1 MMRPP
6 NGSPQQSSVILVAT
20 GPGAHRRTRVA
31 LTGFSST
38 PLGRNRWQH
47 HNIDRAETRF
57 TGYRNKVNSDS
68 TDKPAPPPRRH
79 SATSLW
85 HLRSYLHPYRFR
97 MLAMLILAGSATTA
111 QLLVPGLIQA
121 VIDGPITDGDLTG
134 LLWLGSAIA
143 ILGIGEGVMVWLR
156 RYIQARVAL
165 SMEADIRSDLYAHL
179 QKLHIGF
186 HDRWQTGQLLARI
199 TSDLGS
205 IRRFMA
211 WGLIFGLMNITIYVA
226 VSAQLLT
233 KHFWLGMVVAIS
245 AIPLF
250 IIARNFARNFIVAS
264 RNVQDQ
270 QGEVAGVA
278 EQAAQGIRVI
288 KAFGRAPHMEKQ
300 FDGTAVELHDLS
312 VKKQLI
318 TSRSVSL
325 FSLIPSAT
333 LGIVLVG
340 GSIAVANGSLTLGA
354 LVAFVTLQL
363 MLVWP
368 IEALGW
374 IIANGNEAMTAADRV
389 RDIFETEPSIVDRVD
404 ARPVDRSRSRGHVR
418 FENVDFQYEDT
429 DRTVLN
435 NVDLEIQPG
444 ETLAIAGATGSG
456 KTTLVS
462 LIPRLYDVTGGRITI
477 DGTDIRD
484 MTIDSLRM
492 VVSTA
497 FEDPTLFSMSI
508 RENLALGRSDAGD
521 DEIREALSVAQA
533 EFVHDLPYGL
543 DTRVGEQGLSLSG
556 GQRQRLA
563 LARAVLVKPAVLVLD
578 DPLSALDVHTEEL
591 VERALKNVLTDTTA
605 LIVVHRPSTVALA
618 DRVALLAD
626 GRIAAVGT
634 HSELLETTPAYAD
647 VLSAESE
654 EVNA

>member
-1 MMRPP
+1 M
-6 NGSPQQSSVILVAT
+6 ILVAT
-20 GPGAHRRTRVA
+20 AADRTGNHPHAGRY
-31 LTGFSST
+31 FSATSE
-38 PLGRNRWQH
+38 PIRWQR
-47 HNIDRAETRF
+47 HNNDRAETRF
-57 TGYRNKVNSDS
+57 TGYRDWVTSDS
-68 TDKPAPPPRRH
+68 PDKLEPPSRRR
-79 SATSLW
+79 AVTSLW
-85 HLRSYLHPYRFR
+85 HLRSYLRPYRFR
-97 MLAMLILAGSATTA
+97 MLAMLLLAGSATTA

-121 VIDGPITDGDLTG
+121 VIDGPIADRDLSG
-134 LLWLGSAIA
+134 LWWLGMIIA
-143 ILGIGEGVMVWLR
+143 LLGVGEGVLVWLR

-165 SMEADIRSDLYAHL
+165 SMEADIRSDLYAHM
-179 QKLHIGF
+179 QKLHAGF
-186 HDRWQTGQLLARI
+186 HDRWQTGQLLSRV

-211 WGLIFGLMNITIYVA
+211 WGLIFGLMSITVYIA
-226 VSAQLLT
+226 VSVQLIT
-233 KHFWLGMVVAIS
+233 KHLWLGMVVAAS

-250 IIARNFARNFIVAS
+250 IVARNFARNFIVAS
-264 RNVQDQ
+264 RRVQDQ

-288 KAFGRAPHMEKQ
+288 KAFGRAPHVQGQFEKE
-300 FDGTAVELHDLS
+300 AVALHDLS
-312 VKKQLI
+312 VTKQMI
-318 TSRSVSL
+318 ASRSWSL
-325 FSLIPSAT
+325 FSLIPNMTMAV
-333 LGIVLVG
+333 VLIG
-340 GSIAVANGSLTLGA
+340 GSIAVANGSLSLGA

-389 RDIFETEPSIVDRVD
+389 RDIFDTKPSIVDRTD
-404 ARPVDRSRSRGHVR
+404 ARSADRNASRGHVR
-418 FENVDFQYEDT
+418 FDNVVFQYEET
-429 DRTVLN
+429 DEPVLN
-435 NVDLEIQPG
+435 GIDLEVQPG

-477 DGTDIRD
+477 DGVDIRD
-484 MTIDSLRM
+484 ITIDSLRL

-497 FEDPTLFSMSI
+497 FEDPTLFSMSV
-508 RENLALGRSDAGD
+508 RENLALGRSDATD
-521 DEIREALSVAQA
+521 EEIREAVSIAQA
-533 EFVHDLPYGL
+533 DFVYELPYGL

-591 VERALKNVLTDTTA
+591 VEKALASVLTETTA

-618 DRVALLAD
+618 DRVALLSD

-634 HSELLETTPAYAD
+634 HSQLLESTPAYAD

-654 EVNA
+654 EVSR